1 MSKYIALF
9 SKGQRACQVIQ
20 TLSISIIVLRYKLL
34 LQNDL
39 QLILADVLYSRWIKI
54 YSVHV
59 GRTASF
65 INVSRFLVQTVLEI
79 SRKINSHKQTN
90 AIKYAK

>member
-1 MSKYIALF
+1 MPSHSDTVHINHRFTL
-9 SKGQRACQVIQ
+9 Q
-20 TLSISIIVLRYKLL
+20 TA

-39 QLILADVLYSRWIKI
+39 QLMLADVLYSRWIKI

-59 GRTASF
+59 CRTASF